1 MRGTRTRE
9 LHQSVPWRW
18 GVPLVCL
25 LAGLMLAVTHQSSLG
40 EETRDTG
47 PSRLSSLVRAAESS
61 SAESGQRAASL
72 AAEIAARQ
80 ATIGS
85 TDDRVATTLESLSGL
100 VAASDRGPLEG
111 EGVTVTLTDASRDQ
125 QGNYP
130 SGAAPDDLVV
140 HQQDLQ
146 SVMNALWA
154 GGARALQVQDQRI
167 TTLSAPRCIGNTLL
181 LHGRAYSPPYVIT
194 AIGPPDDLVD
204 ELDDAPGVRLY
215 QQYAARYGL
224 GFEVVEHEEIAVV
237 AADDAPRLRHATPL
251 E

>member
-1 MRGTRTRE
+1 
-9 LHQSVPWRW
+9 
-18 GVPLVCL
+18 
-25 LAGLMLAVTHQSSLG
+25 MLATTHQSSLG
-40 EETRDTG
+40 EKAPGSG
-47 PSRLSSLVRAAESS
+47 PSRLSTLVREAERSN
-61 SAESGQRAASL
+61 AESGKRAADI
-72 AAEIAARQ
+72 AAEIALRQ

-85 TDDRVATTLESLSGL
+85 TDARVATTLESIAGL
-100 VAASDRGPLEG
+100 TEASDLGRAEG
-111 EGVTVTLTDASRDQ
+111 EGVTVTLTDAARDQ

-146 SVMNALWA
+146 SVLNALWA
-154 GGARALQVQDQRI
+154 GGARAIQVQDQRI

-194 AIGPPDDLVD
+194 AIGPPDDLVN
-204 ELDDAPGVRLY
+204 ELDEAPGVRLY

-224 GFEVVEHEEIAVV
+224 GYEVVEHEDIAVV

-251 E
+251 G